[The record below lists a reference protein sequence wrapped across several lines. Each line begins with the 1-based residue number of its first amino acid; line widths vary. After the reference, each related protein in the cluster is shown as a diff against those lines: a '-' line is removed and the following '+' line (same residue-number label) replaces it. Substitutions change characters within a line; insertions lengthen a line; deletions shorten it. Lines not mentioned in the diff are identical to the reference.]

1 MSLYG
6 AGNNCYLC
14 GMKNLLVFCGS
25 ASGNQP
31 EIHAEV
37 RKLGELMA
45 ARSLRLVYGG
55 GNVGLMGLVADT
67 VLANGGQATGVQP
80 HFLDIRE
87 VSHKGLTELILVDT
101 MHQRKQ
107 LMHDMADAIVALPG
121 GFGTMDEIF
130 EMLTWRQLDLHEKPL
145 AVLNVNGFY
154 DALLAQL
161 DKMMEVGFLHPDSYS
176 KLQVATTA
184 EEVLAVL
191 GL

>member
-1 MSLYG
+1 
-6 AGNNCYLC
+6 
-14 GMKNLLVFCGS
+14 MKNLLVFCGS

-45 ARSLRLVYGG
+45 AREVRLVFGG

-87 VSHKGLTELILVDT
+87 VSHKGLTELILVET

-121 GFGTMDEIF
+121 GYGTLDEVF
-130 EMLTWRQLDLHEKPL
+130 EMLTWRQLELHEMPI

-154 DALLAQL
+154 DHILAQL
-161 DKMMEVGFLHPDSYS
+161 DHMVAVGFLHPENRN

-184 EEVLAVL
+184 DEVIALL